1 MAVGSPGAGRRAG
14 CAFGAVR
21 LPAVPVY
28 RPALPP
34 VRHDPGLAG
43 RPAAGLFRRLFLSP
57 AVSPGAAG
65 AALRRPPGGA
75 APAAAAAGGTALRRG
90 AGHGAGGGVPVPA
103 VLAAALRHRPLL
115 GGFPPGRAAVLCG
128 GRPRRRAE
136 KRKSAAPL
144 FRKRSGKRGGAFLR
158 AAAQARGRFTL
169 RPPGGREP
177 RPVPLPGRQSR
188 WNTRQGTRRWSRF
201 SGCCPVSPG
210 NGRPAA

>member
-43 RPAAGLFRRLFLSP
+43 RPAAGLFRRLFLPP
-57 AVSPGAAG
+57 AVPPGAAG

-75 APAAAAAGGTALRRG
+75 GCRRG
-90 AGHGAGGGVPVPA
+90 RNGSAPRRWARRWRRCTCTGCSGSSPPPSPPAGRVPSWPGCCPLWGPSPPEGQKKEKRRPA
-103 VLAAALRHRPLL
+103 VPEEIR
-115 GGFPPGRAAVLCG
+115 
-128 GRPRRRAE
+128 
-136 KRKSAAPL
+136 
-144 FRKRSGKRGGAFLR
+144 KRGGAFLR